1 MRIYLWS
8 ALRIKILGIV
18 DLRKGVFELKDWVPD
33 KDILGSPLR
42 YEGLRKKRGVDG
54 LVPDSAP
61 PTAGKRR
68 RINPPD
74 VRRINLDTRGSE
86 SG

>member
-8 ALRIKILGIV
+8 ALRIV

-42 YEGLRKKRGVDG
+42 YEGLNKRDLMMELVWG
-54 LVPDSAP
+54 LNE
-61 PTAGKRR
+61 AGRQDELC
-68 RINPPD
+68 PGC
-74 VRRINLDTRGSE
+74 GS
-86 SG
+86 SI